1 VHLVLK
7 PAYASKGLPSG
18 EVKVGL
24 VSMAVMAITGSV
36 LTYYKVSTP
45 QPIALI
51 QFWHP
56 PSFKNQHLHHH
67 GVIRSVCRFF
77 HRTKI
82 EKEEIVA
89 D

>member
-1 VHLVLK
+1 MPLR
-7 PAYASKGLPSG
+7 ACPSG

-36 LTYYKVSTP
+36 LTYYKYLHSAIASH
-45 QPIALI
+45 PILGI
-51 QFWHP
+51 LLLL
-56 PSFKNQHLHHH
+56 KNQHLHHH